1 MEINVDMFYNI
12 FANGIVGL
20 KSMHICKVLIYI
32 HYQISL

>member
-1 MEINVDMFYNI
+1 MEINVDMFYI